1 MLAIRYLNG
10 PNAGQIYMLKEGIH
24 KFGRSPSC
32 QVQVPSSGISKEHFQ
47 IQNENGSLVLVDLNS
62 SNGTFLNGRKVKKAI
77 IKNGDKLGV
86 DKIIFEIVKIVEGRS
101 LVPHGA
107 ISNGNGL
114 QNQIVQQIRDSK
126 GLPIQ
131 SGQGF
136 HALEQSGA
144 SAQMDSGNLTQMNNG
159 HSPQNRGDLKQN
171 IENYLE
177 NIVLPGVYQL
187 AAVFEFKAIIF
198 AFSGIFI
205 FLVTFLSLIPMN
217 QITEESIQI
226 ESLRRAQTVARSLAN
241 SNEKAIRSGEISSY
255 SADLVLKDEG
265 ISNVYILG
273 RDGSVMAPPEM
284 TGYVIKD
291 LTGFVQKLKGQ
302 TKELAA
308 PIGNEKLAA
317 STPILVYDPE
327 LQQNVAKAYAVVVY
341 NPSYLRYDD
350 GRAFSLFIQ
359 ILVIAVLLGTII
371 FFFMYKLIERPFN
384 LLNSEL
390 NSALSEGRDHAQIE
404 FKFPA
409 LQQTV
414 VTINSLLNRVLN
426 SGGGAHAGAHLPE
439 SEWINLIQ
447 LVGYPAL
454 VINKNVQII
463 SLNPAFE
470 QLTGVQFHSVQG
482 QGLQYLPDQA
492 LQKNIHALI
501 QASASNTGVIH
512 QDRLEISGNFYSL
525 NCQAISASGEIL
537 YYVITVTS
545 AQESSGSAA
554 GGAA

>member
-10 PNAGQIYMLKEGIH
+10 PNAGQIYMLKEGSH

-47 IQNENGSLVLVDLNS
+47 IQNENGSLVLLDLNS

-77 IKNGDKLGV
+77 LKNGDKLGV

-101 LVPHGA
+101 LVPQGVSA
-107 ISNGNGL
+107 SG
-114 QNQIVQQIRDSK
+114 K
-126 GLPIQ
+126 GLPASQELHSISSYQGSPSPIDPGNLSSIQ
-131 SGQGF
+131 SVDSS
-136 HALEQSGA
+136 QSRR
-144 SAQMDSGNLTQMNNG
+144 DF
-159 HSPQNRGDLKQN
+159 KQN
-171 IENYLE
+171 IESYVE

-187 AAVFEFKAIIF
+187 ATVFDFKGIIF
-198 AFSGIFI
+198 AFSAVFI

-226 ESLRRAQTVARSLAN
+226 ESLRRAQTVARALAN
-241 SNEKAIRSGEISSY
+241 SNERAIRSGEMSSY

-265 ISNVYILG
+265 IANVYILG

-291 LTGFVQKLKGQ
+291 LTGFVQKIKGQ
-302 TKELAA
+302 TKEFAA

-341 NPSYLRYDD
+341 NPAYLRYDD

-359 ILVIAVLLGTII
+359 ILMIAVFLGAII

-384 LLNSEL
+384 LLNAEL
-390 NSALSEGRDHAQIE
+390 NSALSEGRDHAQIV

-409 LQQTV
+409 LQQTL
-414 VTINSLLNRVLN
+414 VTINSLLNRVLH
-426 SGGGAHAGAHLPE
+426 STGHAHAGAHLPE

-454 VINKNVQII
+454 AINKNAQII
-463 SLNPAFE
+463 SLNQAFE
-470 QLTGVQFHSVQG
+470 QLTGVQFHLVQG

-492 LQKNIHALI
+492 LQKNIQALM
-501 QASASNTGVIH
+501 QASGSNTGVIH
-512 QDRLEISGNFYSL
+512 QDRLEISGNFFSL
-525 NCQAISASGEIL
+525 NCQAISASGEVL
-537 YYVITVTS
+537 YYIITVTA
-545 AQESSGSAA
+545 AQESNGAAA